1 MKNSAIF
8 LLSCWALVMLASH
21 LAEARPR
28 TVRVAMVPLSGSSRT
43 ARKIAWKTTLT
54 MTKTLKHSKTVKAV
68 MINRHRTRRMRQCL
82 QVPHCVKLL
91 SRKLRVRYLV
101 AGHVSRLGR
110 RYHIDL
116 RVISSSS
123 GDVVSSGSFR
133 VRQPRAAQSSGA
145 RLASRLIRDARKGVR
160 VASASKSI
168 SDASTPTDNGLMFS
182 KSEAESAAN
191 IIEARDREDPLK
203 PEEPKVVENATMAHL
218 ESAVEPTPTVVAEQ
232 TFQTS
237 LFSKRYW
244 HAWTTGSL
252 GLAALGGG
260 VALGYISRQANQ
272 AAHDAEYQKEAWINR
287 DKSKKNALLANILYG
302 AGGAAVLTSAVMFY
316 LEHRK
321 EAREKR
327 MQRDL
332 SIQFNVAQGGG
343 GLLIKGAF

>member
-1 MKNSAIF
+1 
-8 LLSCWALVMLASH
+8 
-21 LAEARPR
+21 
-28 TVRVAMVPLSGSSRT
+28 MVPLSGSSRT

-54 MTKTLKHSKTVKAV
+54 MAKTLKKSKSVRAV
-68 MINRHRTRRMRQCL
+68 MINRRRTRRLRQCL

-110 RYHIDL
+110 RYHIDM
-116 RVISSSS
+116 RVISASS
-123 GDVVSSGSFR
+123 GDVVSNGSFR
-133 VRQPRAAQSSGA
+133 VRQPHRAQSSGA
-145 RLASRLIRDARKGVR
+145 RLASRLIHRARKGVR

-168 SDASTPTDNGLMFS
+168 SDASMPTNNGYTFS

-191 IIEARDREDPLK
+191 IVEVRDKEDPLK
-203 PEEPKVVENATMAHL
+203 PDDQPKVVENATMAHL
-218 ESAVEPTPTVVAEQ
+218 QSAVEPTPMVVAEHAH
-232 TFQTS
+232 QTS

-260 VALGYISRQANQ
+260 VALGYISRQANPT
-272 AAHDAEYQKEAWINR
+272 AHDAEYQKEAWINR
-287 DKSKKNALLANILYG
+287 DKAKKNALLANILYG

-327 MQRDL
+327 MERDL

-343 GLLIKGAF
+343 GLLVKGSF